1 MLQHLSRFYETIDI
15 IGPREKAAKM
25 MREYD
30 PVETVSHLIDHL
42 KKEWGFSRQGGHTIS
57 DSMMVSKCITLM
69 AQMATFNDEIREWI
83 R

>member
-42 KKEWGFSRQGGHTIS
+42 KKEWGFSRQGG
-57 DSMMVSKCITLM
+57 
-69 AQMATFNDEIREWI
+69 
-83 R
+83 